1 LPIGLS
7 PHLELIMHESVSIR
21 RKRLL
26 HQSRYRGRLEGDLLL
41 GGFAARHLASLSV
54 AQLDRYEALMQESD
68 QDLFA
73 WISGQQPVPERHD
86 HDVFRL
92 LQGFGLVE
100 RPR

>member
-1 LPIGLS
+1 MP
-7 PHLELIMHESVSIR
+7 ESVIVR
-21 RKRLL
+21 RRRLL
-26 HQSRYRGRLEGDLLL
+26 YQSRYRGRLEGDLLI
-41 GGFAARHLASLSV
+41 GGFADRHLALLSA

-92 LQGFGLVE
+92 LQAFRMVD
-100 RPR
+100 RPT